1 MGKCI
6 PINKNLMHIVTDFYT
21 NLYTPS
27 PVEGSVQKKLLGNVD
42 RTLTAPQQAMPD
54 APLSAQELQ
63 QAVYET
69 RWVYG
74 RILQNVLEFN

>member
-1 MGKCI
+1 M
-6 PINKNLMHIVTDFYT
+6 
-21 NLYTPS
+21 
-27 PVEGSVQKKLLGNVD
+27 EGSVQEKLLGNVD